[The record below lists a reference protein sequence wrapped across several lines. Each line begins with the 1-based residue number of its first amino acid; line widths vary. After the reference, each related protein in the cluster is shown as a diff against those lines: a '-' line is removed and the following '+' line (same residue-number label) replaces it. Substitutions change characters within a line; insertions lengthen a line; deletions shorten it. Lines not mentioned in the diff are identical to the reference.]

1 MTTEESIAAHDV
13 VNDAANGQAYAQ
25 SAESAANADDNDID
39 AGEIPREFSLKSFKC
54 FAREHPLLLGFGAAG
69 IGAAFATLGA
79 GYVLYRGA
87 QRTLPGRMLRLAKV
101 LVTF

>member
-1 MTTEESIAAHDV
+1 MQERRLDADV
-13 VNDAANGQAYAQ
+13 PVSGPTNGHAYAVPH
-25 SAESAANADDNDID
+25 AEYDPSDID
-39 AGEIPREFSLKSFKC
+39 AGGVAREFSLRSFKC
-54 FAREHPLLLGFGAAG
+54 FAREHPLLLGFSAAG

-87 QRTLPGRMLRLAKV
+87 QRSLPLRVARLAKG